1 LNRFGKNINQ
11 KPDFKPI
18 VAIKV
23 VNDVLNE
30 KEKME
35 TALKRMEE
43 HFGRQ
48 TRFSEKD
55 PLNQL
60 ISTVLSQRTT
70 YANEKKAFERMWE
83 TFGSWGNIMT
93 ASLAELIETIS
104 TSNYPEVKAP
114 RIQLILQQIKAERGN
129 FDLNFLDD
137 LPVNEA
143 MQWLMTL
150 PGVGYKTSTFV
161 LLFTFRKPVLPVD
174 THVHR
179 VSQRLGI
186 ISSKTNEAK
195 AHGVLLAMLPAD
207 AAELL
212 NFHKLFFK
220 HGQQICIWSYPKCK
234 QCYLTDICD
243 YYQKSDSRNRN
254 SAQQKNG

>member
-1 LNRFGKNINQ
+1 M
-11 KPDFKPI
+11 D
-18 VAIKV
+18 
-23 VNDVLNE
+23 
-30 KEKME
+30 

-43 HFGRQ
+43 HFGKQ
-48 TRFSEKD
+48 TRFSGKN
-55 PLNQL
+55 PLDQL

-70 YANEKKAFERMWE
+70 YANEKKAFERMWD
-83 TFGSWGNIMT
+83 TFGSWENIML
-93 ASLAELIETIS
+93 APLAELTEAIS

-129 FDLNFLDD
+129 FDLDFLDE

-143 MQWLMTL
+143 MQWLMAL
-150 PGVGYKTSTFV
+150 PGVGHKTSTFV

-195 AHGVLLAMLPAD
+195 AHSVLLALLPAD
-207 AAELL
+207 AGELL

-220 HGQQICIWSYPKCK
+220 HGQQICTWSYPKCK
-234 QCYLTDICD
+234 QCYLTDLCD
-243 YYQKSDSRNRN
+243 YYQENSTRNKN
-254 SAQQKNG
+254 SVQKQSG

>member
-1 LNRFGKNINQ
+1 M
-11 KPDFKPI
+11 D
-18 VAIKV
+18 
-23 VNDVLNE
+23 
-30 KEKME
+30 

-43 HFGRQ
+43 HFGKQ
-48 TRFSEKD
+48 TRFSGKN
-55 PLNQL
+55 PLDQL

-70 YANEKKAFERMWE
+70 YANEKKAFERMWD
-83 TFGSWGNIMT
+83 TFGSWENIML
-93 ASLAELIETIS
+93 APLAELTEAIS

-129 FDLNFLDD
+129 FELDFLDE

-143 MQWLMTL
+143 MQWLMAL
-150 PGVGYKTSTFV
+150 PGVGHKTSTFV

-195 AHGVLLAMLPAD
+195 AHSVLLALLPAD
-207 AAELL
+207 AGELL

-220 HGQQICIWSYPKCK
+220 HGQQICTWSYPKCK
-234 QCYLTDICD
+234 QCYLTHLCD
-243 YYQKSDSRNRN
+243 YYQENSPRNKN
-254 SAQQKNG
+254 SVQKQSG